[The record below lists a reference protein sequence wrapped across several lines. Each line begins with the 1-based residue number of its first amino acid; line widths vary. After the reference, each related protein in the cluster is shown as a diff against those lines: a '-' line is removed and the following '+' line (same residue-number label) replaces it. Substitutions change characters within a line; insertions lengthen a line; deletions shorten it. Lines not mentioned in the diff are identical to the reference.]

1 MAEEVFLC
9 GTESLEKEKEEHRR
23 LVLDKA
29 GRFIDGTWTG
39 ERRKVSRTWREVPV
53 ERREVSRTWPMV
65 TIELP
70 EVLWRRRKVVIGRR
84 DVPIEEWEVLWRRRD
99 VSRGR

>member
-29 GRFIDGTWTG
+29 GRFIDGTWIWMAPG
-39 ERRKVSRTWREVPV
+39 SG
-53 ERREVSRTWPMV
+53 
-65 TIELP
+65 L
-70 EVLWRRRKVVIGRR
+70 VL
-84 DVPIEEWEVLWRRRD
+84 
-99 VSRGR
+99 